1 MDTRAARSPPPAAGA
16 ASARLSILG
25 LAPVFRKGRHANGAA
40 SAPVM
45 ACISQELE
53 WSERRDLNPRPLV
66 PQTSALTGLRYAPTP
81 KGRCFSRCFVG
92 GMQARSAG
100 SRPRQGLERCR
111 RERKGPESTA
121 PPRFLQFVDIQPG
134 IAAGRLP
141 KPTRGLSRRP
151 RAGGR
156 ACGRFIR
163 DAEGSS
169 RHYEKVIPSFR
180 SRSEHCS

>member
-1 MDTRAARSPPPAAGA
+1 MGTRAARSPPPAAGA

-121 PPRFLQFVDIQPG
+121 PPRFLQSVDIQPASRPADCRNRR
-134 IAAGRLP
+134 AA
-141 KPTRGLSRRP
+141 SR
-151 RAGGR
+151 GGR
-156 ACGRFIR
+156 GPEAGPV
-163 DAEGSS
+163 AGSS
-169 RHYEKVIPSFR
+169 AMQKVHLDITKK
-180 SRSEHCS
+180 